1 MDMSIETKLE
11 ARGFSLPQPL
21 KAPPGVVL
29 PFSWVRVRGNRA
41 FVSGHIALKADGSIA
56 EPLGKVGAELTL
68 EQGRAAAQATG
79 LAILASL
86 KRELGELDRI
96 TAWLRV
102 FGMVNAAPTFDRF
115 PLVINGFSDLILE
128 LFGPD
133 RGNHAR
139 SAVGMAGLPFGT
151 PVEIEAEVE
160 IQA

>member
-1 MDMSIETKLE
+1 MSIEAKLE
-11 ARGFSLPQPL
+11 ARGLTLPEPL
-21 KAPPGVVL
+21 KAPPGVAL
-29 PFSWVRVRGNRA
+29 PFSWVRVRGDRA

-102 FGMVNAAPTFDRF
+102 FGMVNAVPTFDRF

-133 RGNHAR
+133 RGSHAR

>member
-1 MDMSIETKLE
+1 MSIEAKLE
-11 ARGFSLPQPL
+11 ARGLTLPQPL
-21 KAPPGVVL
+21 KAPPGVAL
-29 PFSWVRVRGNRA
+29 PFSWVRVRGDRA

-102 FGMVNAAPTFDRF
+102 FGMVNAVPTFDRF

-133 RGNHAR
+133 RGSHAR